1 MLSMFR
7 ATQRTGEGR
16 SLRVGTVQKFGSIG
30 WLFVLVPILMLGWS
44 TVAWADD
51 ETDVFNANAGNT
63 NPSPN
68 PGENFVVIQDVIVA
82 DPGPFG
88 DTTPDS
94 FPTAIETVTIR
105 KAGGTLPSHFVIA
118 LRLYLDDGDGLF
130 NPTSDRL
137 LGSVNAPKLADFLEG
152 TPQSCPPPPVGTSCG
167 VVFGEPGQLLVLVP
181 NGGSA
186 EFFVVADF
194 ANDAPDG
201 HTLRTSF
208 DLTVGDSLI
217 GGPVTSSRIDSV
229 TSLPILN
236 FDAGLPVP
244 VGFIRITA
252 ATADAETDVVDET
265 PARTANPGDSVVL
278 QEFLVSDPGVS
289 GDAVPD
295 DAGTLIRTV
304 TVKKVGG
311 TISSER
317 ILRLRL
323 FRASPRTP
331 PGWDEKDEL
340 LAVVNS
346 PDLERGVV
354 FGDGGRR
361 LVRVDDNAEERL
373 YVVADLSPVGLVDG
387 DTLRV
392 SVEIVARD
400 DKTDPGEI
408 SSAIET
414 PMPVVASNQLVVK
427 VPPPTLIIGSA
438 SIVGKARVPISIR
451 FVPGPGLGEL
461 QVGPDGALTFD
472 PTIVQVLNV
481 KGVGPYIVDS
491 VNIDSLEGRVQFT
504 LTLKPGR
511 TALNEGVIAEI
522 EVDKAP
528 DAPPG
533 ESVRIDI
540 EDIEGI
546 EIVDVFR
553 DAAGRDL
560 LPDITP
566 GFITIKL
573 LKGDVDGDG
582 VVTLSD
588 ARLTARFILGLE
600 TLAPE
605 QEEAADVA
613 PLIGVIDATDVRW
626 IAQAATGLRK
636 LQQTATQLTPMAQQA
651 AVGAHRVAA
660 KLRAGALEVRVA
672 GGGIAETIVHLF
684 SLSGVSLVTVQA
696 AGSVVRLSEGDLAG
710 LPNGV
715 YLYTVTVIGL
725 DGVWRSEVRKFLLI
739 R

>member
-1 MLSMFR
+1 MSMMR
-7 ATQRTGEGR
+7 ALMQRTGEGR
-16 SLRVGTVQKFGSIG
+16 SSRVGMKKTR
-30 WLFVLVPILMLGWS
+30 WLFVLVPILVLGWA
-44 TVAWADD
+44 VGALADD
-51 ETDVFNANAGNT
+51 ETDVFNADAGNT
-63 NPSPN
+63 KPNPN
-68 PGENFVVIQDVIVA
+68 PGENFVVIQDVVVA
-82 DPGPFG
+82 DPGPEG
-88 DTTPDS
+88 DQIADS

-105 KAGGTLPSHFVIA
+105 KAGGTLEDHFVIA

-130 NPTSDRL
+130 DPTVDRL
-137 LGSVNAPKLADFLEG
+137 LGAVNAPRLSA
-152 TPQSCPPPPVGTSCG
+152 G
-167 VVFGEPGQLLVLVP
+167 VVFGTRGQLLVLVP
-181 NGGSA
+181 NEGSV

-201 HTLRTSF
+201 ATLRTSF

-217 GGPVTSSRIDSV
+217 GGPTTTSRIDSA

-236 FDAGLPVP
+236 FDKGLPIP
-244 VGFIRITA
+244 TGFIRITA
-252 ATADAETDVVDET
+252 ATGDAETDVIDET

-295 DAGTLIRTV
+295 GAGTLIRTV
-304 TVKKVGG
+304 TVRKVGG
-311 TISSER
+311 TISSDK

-331 PGWDEKDEL
+331 PGWDENDEL
-340 LAVVNS
+340 IAVVNS

-361 LVRVDDNAEERL
+361 LVRVNDNAEERF
-373 YVVADLSPVGLVDG
+373 YVVADLAPVGFVDG
-387 DTLRV
+387 DTLRT

-438 SIVGKARVPISIR
+438 SIVGKAKIPISIR
-451 FVPGPGLGEL
+451 FVPAPGLGEL
-461 QVGPDGALTFD
+461 QIGPDGALTFD

-491 VNIDSLEGRVQFT
+491 VNIDSIEGRVQFS

-528 DAPPG
+528 NAPVG

-546 EIVDVFR
+546 EVVDVFR
-553 DAAGRDL
+553 DAAGHDL
-560 LPDITP
+560 LPDIVP
-566 GFITIKL
+566 GVITIKL
-573 LKGDVDGDG
+573 IKGDVDGDG
-582 VVTLSD
+582 VVTISD

-600 TLAPE
+600 TLSPE

-613 PLIGVIDATDVRW
+613 PPLGVVDATDVRW
-626 IAQAATGLRK
+626 IAQAATGLRRLEQNAAALAPLARSAQPNSAK
-636 LQQTATQLTPMAQQA
+636 SVTARM
-651 AVGAHRVAA
+651 
-660 KLRAGALEVRVA
+660 RAGTLEVHV
-672 GGGIAETIVHLF
+672 GGQGIAQTTVRVFTLT
-684 SLSGVSLVTVQA
+684 GKAVATVQA
-696 AGSVVRLSEGDLAG
+696 SGPTARLSEGDLAE

-715 YLYTVTVIGL
+715 YLYTVTVLGP
-725 DGVWRSEVRKFLLI
+725 DGVWQSEVRKFILV

>member
-1 MLSMFR
+1 MSMMR
-7 ATQRTGEGR
+7 ALMQRTGEGR
-16 SLRVGTVQKFGSIG
+16 SSRVGMKKTR
-30 WLFVLVPILMLGWS
+30 WLFVLVPILVLGWA
-44 TVAWADD
+44 VGALADD

-63 NPSPN
+63 KPNPN
-68 PGENFVVIQDVIVA
+68 PGENFVVIQDVVVA
-82 DPGPFG
+82 DPGPEG
-88 DTTPDS
+88 DQIADS

-105 KAGGTLPSHFVIA
+105 KAGGTLEDHFVIA

-130 NPTSDRL
+130 DPTVDRL
-137 LGSVNAPKLADFLEG
+137 LGAVNAPRLSA
-152 TPQSCPPPPVGTSCG
+152 G
-167 VVFGEPGQLLVLVP
+167 VVFGTRGQLLVLVP
-181 NGGSA
+181 NNGSV

-201 HTLRTSF
+201 ATLRTSF

-217 GGPVTSSRIDSV
+217 GGPTTTSRIDSA

-252 ATADAETDVVDET
+252 ATGDAETDVIDET

-295 DAGTLIRTV
+295 GAGTLIRTV
-304 TVKKVGG
+304 TVRKVGG
-311 TISSER
+311 TISSDK

-331 PGWDEKDEL
+331 PGWDENDEL
-340 LAVVNS
+340 IAVVNS

-361 LVRVDDNAEERL
+361 LVRVNDNAEERF
-373 YVVADLSPVGLVDG
+373 YVVADLAPVGFVDG
-387 DTLRV
+387 DTLRT

-438 SIVGKARVPISIR
+438 SIVGKAKIPISIR
-451 FVPGPGLGEL
+451 FVPAPGLGEL
-461 QVGPDGALTFD
+461 QIGPDGALTFD

-491 VNIDSLEGRVQFT
+491 VNIDSIEGRVQFS

-528 DAPPG
+528 NAPVG

-546 EIVDVFR
+546 EVVDVFR
-553 DAAGRDL
+553 DAAGHDL
-560 LPDITP
+560 LPDIVP
-566 GFITIKL
+566 GVITIKL
-573 LKGDVDGDG
+573 IKGDVDGDG
-582 VVTLSD
+582 VVTISD

-600 TLAPE
+600 TLSPE

-613 PLIGVIDATDVRW
+613 PPLGVVDATDVRW
-626 IAQAATGLRK
+626 IAQAAAGLRK
-636 LQQTATQLTPMAQQA
+636 LEQNAAALAPLARSAQPNSAKSVTARM
-651 AVGAHRVAA
+651 
-660 KLRAGALEVRVA
+660 RAGTLEVRV
-672 GGGIAETIVHLF
+672 GGQGIAQTTVRVFTLT
-684 SLSGVSLVTVQA
+684 GKAVATVQA
-696 AGSVVRLSEGDLAG
+696 SGPTARLSEGDLAG

-715 YLYTVTVIGL
+715 YLYTVTVLGP
-725 DGVWRSEVRKFLLI
+725 DGVWQSEVRKFILV

>member
-1 MLSMFR
+1 
-7 ATQRTGEGR
+7 
-16 SLRVGTVQKFGSIG
+16 VGMDMKKTR
-30 WLFVLVPILMLGWS
+30 WLFVLVPILVLGWA
-44 TVAWADD
+44 VGALADD

-63 NPSPN
+63 NPNPN
-68 PGENFVVIQDVIVA
+68 PGENFVVIQDVIVS

-105 KAGGTLPSHFVIA
+105 KVGGTLEDHFVIA

-130 NPTSDRL
+130 DPTVDRL
-137 LGSVNAPKLADFLEG
+137 LGAVNAPRLSA
-152 TPQSCPPPPVGTSCG
+152 G
-167 VVFGEPGQLLVLVP
+167 VVFGTRGQLLVLVP
-181 NGGSA
+181 NNGSA

-201 HTLRTSF
+201 ATLRTSF

-217 GGPVTSSRIDSV
+217 GGPTTTSRIDSA

-236 FDAGLPVP
+236 FDAGLPIP
-244 VGFIRITA
+244 TGFIRITA
-252 ATADAETDVVDET
+252 ATGDAETDVVDET
-265 PARTANPGDSVVL
+265 PARTANPGDSIVL

-295 DAGTLIRTV
+295 GAGTLIRTV
-304 TVKKVGG
+304 TVRKVGG
-311 TISSER
+311 TVSSDK

-331 PGWDEKDEL
+331 PGWDEQDEL
-340 LAVVNS
+340 IAVVNS

-361 LVRVDDNAEERL
+361 LVRVNDNAEERF
-373 YVVADLSPVGLVDG
+373 YVVADLASVGFVDG
-387 DTLRV
+387 DTLRT

-438 SIVGKARVPISIR
+438 SIVGKAKIPISIR
-451 FVPGPGLGEL
+451 FVPAPGLGEL
-461 QVGPDGALTFD
+461 QIGPDGALTFD

-491 VNIDSLEGRVQFT
+491 VNIDSIEGRVQFS

-528 DAPPG
+528 DAPVG

-540 EDIEGI
+540 EDMEGI

-553 DAAGRDL
+553 DAAGHDL
-560 LPDITP
+560 LPDVTP
-566 GFITIKL
+566 GVITIKL
-573 LKGDVDGDG
+573 IKGDVDGDG
-582 VVTLSD
+582 VVTVSD

-600 TLAPE
+600 TLSPE

-613 PLIGVIDATDVRW
+613 PPLGVIDATDVRW

-636 LQQTATQLTPMAQQA
+636 LEQNASALAPLARSAQPNSAKSVTARM
-651 AVGAHRVAA
+651 
-660 KLRAGALEVRVA
+660 RAGTLEVRV
-672 GGGIAETIVHLF
+672 GGQ
-684 SLSGVSLVTVQA
+684 GVAQTTVRVFTLTGKAVATVQA
-696 AGSVVRLSEGDLAG
+696 SGPTARLSEGDLAG

-715 YLYTVTVIGL
+715 YLYTVTVLGP
-725 DGVWRSEVRKFLLI
+725 DGVWQSEVRKFLLI

>member
-1 MLSMFR
+1 
-7 ATQRTGEGR
+7 
-16 SLRVGTVQKFGSIG
+16 VGMRKTR
-30 WLFVLVPILMLGWS
+30 WLFVLVPILVLGWA
-44 TVAWADD
+44 VGALADD

-63 NPSPN
+63 KPNPN
-68 PGENFVVIQDVIVA
+68 PGENFVVIQDVIVS

-105 KAGGTLPSHFVIA
+105 KAGGTLEDHFVIA

-130 NPTSDRL
+130 DPTVDRL
-137 LGSVNAPKLADFLEG
+137 LGAVNAPRLSA
-152 TPQSCPPPPVGTSCG
+152 G
-167 VVFGEPGQLLVLVP
+167 VVFGTRGQLLVLVP
-181 NGGSA
+181 NNGSV

-201 HTLRTSF
+201 ATLRTSF

-217 GGPVTSSRIDSV
+217 GGPTTTSRIDSA

-252 ATADAETDVVDET
+252 ATGDAETDVVDET

-295 DAGTLIRTV
+295 GAGTLIRTV
-304 TVKKVGG
+304 TVRKVGG
-311 TISSER
+311 TISSDK

-331 PGWDEKDEL
+331 PGWDENDEL
-340 LAVVNS
+340 IAVVNS

-361 LVRVDDNAEERL
+361 LVRVNDNAEERF
-373 YVVADLSPVGLVDG
+373 YVVADLAPVGFVDG
-387 DTLRV
+387 DTLRT

-438 SIVGKARVPISIR
+438 SIVGKAKIPISIR
-451 FVPGPGLGEL
+451 FVPAPGLGEL
-461 QVGPDGALTFD
+461 QIGPDGALTFD
-472 PTIVQVLNV
+472 PTIIQVLNV

-491 VNIDSLEGRVQFT
+491 VNIDSIEGRVQFS

-528 DAPPG
+528 NAPVG

-540 EDIEGI
+540 EDIAGI
-546 EIVDVFR
+546 EVVDVFR

-560 LPDITP
+560 LPDIVP
-566 GFITIKL
+566 GVITIKL
-573 LKGDVDGDG
+573 IKGDVDGDG
-582 VVTLSD
+582 VVTISD

-600 TLAPE
+600 TLSPE

-613 PLIGVIDATDVRW
+613 PPLGVVDATDVRW
-626 IAQAATGLRK
+626 IAQAATGLRRLEQNAAALAPLARSAQPNSAK
-636 LQQTATQLTPMAQQA
+636 SVTARM
-651 AVGAHRVAA
+651 
-660 KLRAGALEVRVA
+660 RAGTLEVRV
-672 GGGIAETIVHLF
+672 GGQGIAQTTVRVFTLT
-684 SLSGVSLVTVQA
+684 GKAVATVQA
-696 AGSVVRLSEGDLAG
+696 SGPTARLSEGDLAG

-715 YLYTVTVIGL
+715 YLYTVTVLGP
-725 DGVWRSEVRKFLLI
+725 DGVWQSEVRKFILV

>member
-1 MLSMFR
+1 
-7 ATQRTGEGR
+7 
-16 SLRVGTVQKFGSIG
+16 VGMKKTR
-30 WLFVLVPILMLGWS
+30 WLFVLVPILVLGWA
-44 TVAWADD
+44 VGALADD

-63 NPSPN
+63 KPNPN
-68 PGENFVVIQDVIVA
+68 PGENFVVIQDVVVA
-82 DPGPFG
+82 DPGPEG
-88 DTTPDS
+88 DQIADS

-105 KAGGTLPSHFVIA
+105 KAGGTLEDHFVIA

-130 NPTSDRL
+130 DPTVDRL
-137 LGSVNAPKLADFLEG
+137 LGAVNAPRLSA
-152 TPQSCPPPPVGTSCG
+152 G
-167 VVFGEPGQLLVLVP
+167 VVFGTRGQLLVLVP
-181 NGGSA
+181 NNGSV

-201 HTLRTSF
+201 ATLRTSF

-217 GGPVTSSRIDSV
+217 GGPTTTSRIDSA

-252 ATADAETDVVDET
+252 ATGDAETDVIDET

-295 DAGTLIRTV
+295 GAGTLIRNV
-304 TVKKVGG
+304 TVRKVGG
-311 TISSER
+311 TISSDK

-331 PGWDEKDEL
+331 PGWDENDEL
-340 LAVVNS
+340 IAVVNS

-361 LVRVDDNAEERL
+361 LVRVNDNAEERF
-373 YVVADLSPVGLVDG
+373 YVVADLAPVGFVNG
-387 DTLRV
+387 DTLRT

-438 SIVGKARVPISIR
+438 SIVGKAKIPISIR
-451 FVPGPGLGEL
+451 FVPAPGLGEL
-461 QVGPDGALTFD
+461 QIGPDGALTFD

-491 VNIDSLEGRVQFT
+491 VNIDSIEGRVQFS

-528 DAPPG
+528 NAPVG

-546 EIVDVFR
+546 EVVDVFR
-553 DAAGRDL
+553 DAAGHDL
-560 LPDITP
+560 LPDIVP
-566 GFITIKL
+566 GVITIKL
-573 LKGDVDGDG
+573 IKGDVDGDG
-582 VVTLSD
+582 VVTISD

-600 TLAPE
+600 TLSPE

-613 PLIGVIDATDVRW
+613 PPLGVVDATDVRW
-626 IAQAATGLRK
+626 IAQAAAGLRRLEQNAAALAPLARSAQPNSAK
-636 LQQTATQLTPMAQQA
+636 SVTARM
-651 AVGAHRVAA
+651 
-660 KLRAGALEVRVA
+660 RAGALEVHV
-672 GGGIAETIVHLF
+672 GGQGIAQTTVRVFTLT
-684 SLSGVSLVTVQA
+684 GKAVATVQA
-696 AGSVVRLSEGDLAG
+696 SGPTARLSEGDLAG

-715 YLYTVTVIGL
+715 YLYTVTVLGP
-725 DGVWRSEVRKFLLI
+725 DGVWQSEVRKFLLI

>member
-1 MLSMFR
+1 
-7 ATQRTGEGR
+7 
-16 SLRVGTVQKFGSIG
+16 VGMRKTR
-30 WLFVLVPILMLGWS
+30 WLFVLVPILVLGWA
-44 TVAWADD
+44 VGALADD

-63 NPSPN
+63 KPNPN
-68 PGENFVVIQDVIVA
+68 PGENFVVIQDVIVS

-105 KAGGTLPSHFVIA
+105 KAGGTLEDHFVIA

-130 NPTSDRL
+130 DPTVDRL
-137 LGSVNAPKLADFLEG
+137 LGAVNAPRLSA
-152 TPQSCPPPPVGTSCG
+152 G
-167 VVFGEPGQLLVLVP
+167 VVFGTRGQLLVLVP
-181 NGGSA
+181 NNGSV

-201 HTLRTSF
+201 ATLRTSF

-217 GGPVTSSRIDSV
+217 GGPTTTSRIDSA

-252 ATADAETDVVDET
+252 ATGDAETDVVDET

-295 DAGTLIRTV
+295 GAGTLIRTV
-304 TVKKVGG
+304 TVRKVGG
-311 TISSER
+311 TISSDK

-331 PGWDEKDEL
+331 PGWDENDEL
-340 LAVVNS
+340 IAVVNS

-361 LVRVDDNAEERL
+361 LVRVNDNAEERF
-373 YVVADLSPVGLVDG
+373 YIVADLAPVGFVDG
-387 DTLRV
+387 DTLRT

-438 SIVGKARVPISIR
+438 SIVGKAKIPISIR
-451 FVPGPGLGEL
+451 FVPAPGLGEL
-461 QVGPDGALTFD
+461 QIGPDGALTFD
-472 PTIVQVLNV
+472 PTIIQVLNV

-491 VNIDSLEGRVQFT
+491 VNIDSIEGRVQFS

-528 DAPPG
+528 NAPVG

-540 EDIEGI
+540 EDIAGI
-546 EIVDVFR
+546 EVVDVFR
-553 DAAGRDL
+553 DAAGHDL
-560 LPDITP
+560 LPDIVP
-566 GFITIKL
+566 GVITIKL
-573 LKGDVDGDG
+573 IKGDVDGDG
-582 VVTLSD
+582 VVTISD

-600 TLAPE
+600 TLSPE

-613 PLIGVIDATDVRW
+613 PPLGVVDATDVRW

-636 LQQTATQLTPMAQQA
+636 LEQNAAALAPLARSAQPNSAKSVTARM
-651 AVGAHRVAA
+651 
-660 KLRAGALEVRVA
+660 RAGTLEVRV
-672 GGGIAETIVHLF
+672 GGQGIAQTTVRVFTLT
-684 SLSGVSLVTVQA
+684 GKAVATVQA
-696 AGSVVRLSEGDLAG
+696 SGPTARLSEGDLAG

-715 YLYTVTVIGL
+715 YLYTVTVLGP
-725 DGVWRSEVRKFLLI
+725 DGVWQSEVRKFILV

>member
-1 MLSMFR
+1 MSMMR
-7 ATQRTGEGR
+7 ALMQRTGEGR
-16 SLRVGTVQKFGSIG
+16 SSRVGMRKTR
-30 WLFVLVPILMLGWS
+30 WLFVLVPILVLGWA
-44 TVAWADD
+44 VGALADD
-51 ETDVFNANAGNT
+51 ETDVFNADAGNT
-63 NPSPN
+63 KPNPN
-68 PGENFVVIQDVIVA
+68 PGENFVVIQDVVVA
-82 DPGPFG
+82 DPGPEG

-105 KAGGTLPSHFVIA
+105 KAGGTLEDHFVIA

-130 NPTSDRL
+130 DPTVDRL
-137 LGSVNAPKLADFLEG
+137 LGAVNAPRLSA
-152 TPQSCPPPPVGTSCG
+152 G
-167 VVFGEPGQLLVLVP
+167 VVFGTRGQLLVLVP
-181 NGGSA
+181 NGGSV

-201 HTLRTSF
+201 ATLRTSF

-217 GGPVTSSRIDSV
+217 GGPTTTSRIDSA

-236 FDAGLPVP
+236 FDKGLPIP
-244 VGFIRITA
+244 TGFIRITA
-252 ATADAETDVVDET
+252 ATGDAETDVVDET

-295 DAGTLIRTV
+295 GAGTLIRTV
-304 TVKKVGG
+304 TVRKVGG
-311 TISSER
+311 TISSDK

-331 PGWDEKDEL
+331 PGWDENDEL
-340 LAVVNS
+340 IAVVNS

-361 LVRVDDNAEERL
+361 LVRVNDNAEERF
-373 YVVADLSPVGLVDG
+373 YVVADLAPVGFVDG
-387 DTLRV
+387 DTLRT

-438 SIVGKARVPISIR
+438 SIVGKAKIPISIR
-451 FVPGPGLGEL
+451 FVPAPGLGEL
-461 QVGPDGALTFD
+461 QIGPDGALTFD
-472 PTIVQVLNV
+472 PTIIQVLNV

-491 VNIDSLEGRVQFT
+491 VNIDSLEGRVQFS

-528 DAPPG
+528 NAPVG

-540 EDIEGI
+540 EDIAGI
-546 EIVDVFR
+546 EVVDVFR

-560 LPDITP
+560 LPDIVP
-566 GFITIKL
+566 GVITIKL
-573 LKGDVDGDG
+573 IKGDVDGDG
-582 VVTLSD
+582 VVTISD

-600 TLAPE
+600 TLSPE

-613 PLIGVIDATDVRW
+613 PPLGVVDATDVRW

-636 LQQTATQLTPMAQQA
+636 LEQNAAALAPLARSAQPNSAKSVTARM
-651 AVGAHRVAA
+651 
-660 KLRAGALEVRVA
+660 RAGTLEVRV
-672 GGGIAETIVHLF
+672 GGQGIAQTTVRVFTLT
-684 SLSGVSLVTVQA
+684 GKAVATVQA
-696 AGSVVRLSEGDLAG
+696 SGPTARLSEGDLAG

-715 YLYTVTVIGL
+715 YLYTVTVLGP
-725 DGVWRSEVRKFLLI
+725 DGVWQSEVRKFILV

>member
-1 MLSMFR
+1 
-7 ATQRTGEGR
+7 
-16 SLRVGTVQKFGSIG
+16 VGMRKTR
-30 WLFVLVPILMLGWS
+30 WLFVLVPILVLGWA
-44 TVAWADD
+44 VGALADD

-63 NPSPN
+63 KPNPN
-68 PGENFVVIQDVIVA
+68 PGENFVVIQDVIVS

-105 KAGGTLPSHFVIA
+105 KAGGTLEDHFVIA

-130 NPTSDRL
+130 DPTVDRL
-137 LGSVNAPKLADFLEG
+137 LGAVNAPRLSA
-152 TPQSCPPPPVGTSCG
+152 G
-167 VVFGEPGQLLVLVP
+167 VVFGTRGQLLVLVP
-181 NGGSA
+181 NNGSV

-201 HTLRTSF
+201 ATLRTSF

-217 GGPVTSSRIDSV
+217 GGPTTTSRIDSA

-236 FDAGLPVP
+236 FDAGLPIP
-244 VGFIRITA
+244 TGFIRITA
-252 ATADAETDVVDET
+252 ATGDAETDVVDET

-295 DAGTLIRTV
+295 GAGTLIRTV
-304 TVKKVGG
+304 TVRKVGG
-311 TISSER
+311 TISSDK

-331 PGWDEKDEL
+331 PGWDENDEL
-340 LAVVNS
+340 IAVVNS

-361 LVRVDDNAEERL
+361 LVRVNDNSEERF
-373 YVVADLSPVGLVDG
+373 YVVADLAPVGFVDG
-387 DTLRV
+387 DTLRT

-438 SIVGKARVPISIR
+438 SIVGKARIPISIR
-451 FVPGPGLGEL
+451 FVPAPGLGEL
-461 QVGPDGALTFD
+461 QIGPDGALTFD
-472 PTIVQVLNV
+472 PTIIQVLNV

-491 VNIDSLEGRVQFT
+491 VNIDSIEGRVQFS

-528 DAPPG
+528 NAPVG

-540 EDIEGI
+540 EDIAGI
-546 EIVDVFR
+546 EVVDVFR

-560 LPDITP
+560 LPDIVP
-566 GFITIKL
+566 GVITIKL
-573 LKGDVDGDG
+573 IKGDVDGDG
-582 VVTLSD
+582 VVTISD

-600 TLAPE
+600 TLSPE

-613 PLIGVIDATDVRW
+613 PPLGVVDATDVRW
-626 IAQAATGLRK
+626 IAQAATGLRRLEQNAAALAPLARSAQPNSAK
-636 LQQTATQLTPMAQQA
+636 SVTA
-651 AVGAHRVAA
+651 RI
-660 KLRAGALEVRVA
+660 RAGALEVRV
-672 GGGIAETIVHLF
+672 GGQGIAQTTVRVFTLT
-684 SLSGVSLVTVQA
+684 GKAVATVQA
-696 AGSVVRLSEGDLAG
+696 SGPTARLSEGDLAG

-715 YLYTVTVIGL
+715 YLYTVTVLGP
-725 DGVWRSEVRKFLLI
+725 DGVWQSEVRKFILV

>member
-1 MLSMFR
+1 MSMMR
-7 ATQRTGEGR
+7 ALMQRTGEGR
-16 SLRVGTVQKFGSIG
+16 SSRVGMRKTR
-30 WLFVLVPILMLGWS
+30 WLFVLVPILVLGWA
-44 TVAWADD
+44 VGALADD
-51 ETDVFNANAGNT
+51 ETDVFNADAGNT
-63 NPSPN
+63 KPNPN
-68 PGENFVVIQDVIVA
+68 PGENFVVIQDVVVA
-82 DPGPFG
+82 DPGREG

-105 KAGGTLPSHFVIA
+105 KAGGTLEDHFVIA

-130 NPTSDRL
+130 DPTVDRL
-137 LGSVNAPKLADFLEG
+137 LGAVNAPRLSA
-152 TPQSCPPPPVGTSCG
+152 G
-167 VVFGEPGQLLVLVP
+167 VVFGTRGQLLVLVP
-181 NGGSA
+181 NGGSV

-201 HTLRTSF
+201 ATLRTSF

-217 GGPVTSSRIDSV
+217 GGPTTTSRIDSA

-236 FDAGLPVP
+236 FDKGLPIP
-244 VGFIRITA
+244 TGFIRITA
-252 ATADAETDVVDET
+252 ATGDAETDVVDET

-295 DAGTLIRTV
+295 GAGTLIRTV
-304 TVKKVGG
+304 TVRKVGG
-311 TISSER
+311 TISSDK

-331 PGWDEKDEL
+331 PGWDENDEL
-340 LAVVNS
+340 IAVVNS

-361 LVRVDDNAEERL
+361 LVRVNDNAEERF
-373 YVVADLSPVGLVDG
+373 YVVADLAPVGFVDG
-387 DTLRV
+387 DTLRT

-414 PMPVVASNQLVVK
+414 PMPVVASNQLIVK

-438 SIVGKARVPISIR
+438 SIVGKAKIPISIR
-451 FVPGPGLGEL
+451 FVPAPGLGEL
-461 QVGPDGALTFD
+461 QIGPDGALTFD
-472 PTIVQVLNV
+472 PTIIQVLNV

-491 VNIDSLEGRVQFT
+491 VNIDSLEGRVQFS

-528 DAPPG
+528 NAPVG

-540 EDIEGI
+540 EDIAGI
-546 EIVDVFR
+546 EVVDVFR

-560 LPDITP
+560 LPDIVP
-566 GFITIKL
+566 GVITIKL
-573 LKGDVDGDG
+573 IKGDVDGDG
-582 VVTLSD
+582 VVTISD

-600 TLAPE
+600 TLSPE

-613 PLIGVIDATDVRW
+613 PPLGVVDATDVRW

-636 LQQTATQLTPMAQQA
+636 LEQNAAALAPLARSAQPNSAKSVTARM
-651 AVGAHRVAA
+651 
-660 KLRAGALEVRVA
+660 RAGTLEVRV
-672 GGGIAETIVHLF
+672 GGQGIAQTTVRVFTLT
-684 SLSGVSLVTVQA
+684 GKAVATVQA
-696 AGSVVRLSEGDLAG
+696 SGPTARLSEGDLAG

-715 YLYTVTVIGL
+715 YLYTVTVLGP
-725 DGVWRSEVRKFLLI
+725 DGVWQSEVRKFILV

>member
-1 MLSMFR
+1 MSMMR
-7 ATQRTGEGR
+7 ALMQRTGEGR
-16 SLRVGTVQKFGSIG
+16 SSRVGMRKTR
-30 WLFVLVPILMLGWS
+30 WLFVLVPILVLGWA
-44 TVAWADD
+44 VGALADD

-63 NPSPN
+63 KPNPN
-68 PGENFVVIQDVIVA
+68 PGENFVVIQDVIVS

-105 KAGGTLPSHFVIA
+105 KAGGTLEDHFVIA

-130 NPTSDRL
+130 DPTVDRL
-137 LGSVNAPKLADFLEG
+137 LGAVNAPRLSA
-152 TPQSCPPPPVGTSCG
+152 G
-167 VVFGEPGQLLVLVP
+167 VVFGTRGQLLVLVP
-181 NGGSA
+181 NNGSV

-201 HTLRTSF
+201 ATLRTSF

-217 GGPVTSSRIDSV
+217 GGPTTTSRIDSA

-252 ATADAETDVVDET
+252 ATGDAETDVVDET

-295 DAGTLIRTV
+295 GAGTLIRTV
-304 TVKKVGG
+304 TVRKVGG
-311 TISSER
+311 TISSDK

-331 PGWDEKDEL
+331 PGWDENDEL
-340 LAVVNS
+340 IAVVNS

-361 LVRVDDNAEERL
+361 LVRVNDNAEERF
-373 YVVADLSPVGLVDG
+373 YVVADLAPVGFVDG
-387 DTLRV
+387 DTLRT

-438 SIVGKARVPISIR
+438 SIVGKAKIPISIR
-451 FVPGPGLGEL
+451 FVPAPGLGEL
-461 QVGPDGALTFD
+461 QIGPDGALTFD

-491 VNIDSLEGRVQFT
+491 VNIDSIEGRVQFS

-528 DAPPG
+528 NAPVG

-540 EDIEGI
+540 EDMEGI
-546 EIVDVFR
+546 EVVDVFR
-553 DAAGRDL
+553 DAAGHDL
-560 LPDITP
+560 LPDIVP
-566 GFITIKL
+566 GVITIKL
-573 LKGDVDGDG
+573 IKGDVDGDG
-582 VVTLSD
+582 VVTISD

-600 TLAPE
+600 TLSPE

-613 PLIGVIDATDVRW
+613 PPLGVVDATDVRW
-626 IAQAATGLRK
+626 IAQAAAGLRK
-636 LQQTATQLTPMAQQA
+636 LEQNAAALAPLARSAQPNSAKSVTARM
-651 AVGAHRVAA
+651 
-660 KLRAGALEVRVA
+660 RAGALEVHV
-672 GGGIAETIVHLF
+672 GGQGIAQTTVRVFTLT
-684 SLSGVSLVTVQA
+684 GKAVATVQA
-696 AGSVVRLSEGDLAG
+696 SGPTARLSEGDLAG

-715 YLYTVTVIGL
+715 YLYTVTVLGP
-725 DGVWRSEVRKFLLI
+725 DGVWQSEVRKFILV

>member
-1 MLSMFR
+1 MSMMR
-7 ATQRTGEGR
+7 ALMQRTGEGR
-16 SLRVGTVQKFGSIG
+16 SSRVGMKKTR
-30 WLFVLVPILMLGWS
+30 WLFVLVPILVLGWA
-44 TVAWADD
+44 VGALADD

-63 NPSPN
+63 KPNPN
-68 PGENFVVIQDVIVA
+68 PGENFVVIQDVVVA
-82 DPGPFG
+82 DPGPEG
-88 DTTPDS
+88 DQIADS

-105 KAGGTLPSHFVIA
+105 KAGGTLEDHFVIA

-130 NPTSDRL
+130 DPTVDRL
-137 LGSVNAPKLADFLEG
+137 LGAVNAPRLSA
-152 TPQSCPPPPVGTSCG
+152 G
-167 VVFGEPGQLLVLVP
+167 VVFGTRGQLLVLVP
-181 NGGSA
+181 NNGSV

-201 HTLRTSF
+201 ATLRTSF

-217 GGPVTSSRIDSV
+217 GGPTTTSRIDSA

-252 ATADAETDVVDET
+252 ATGDAETDVIDET

-295 DAGTLIRTV
+295 GAGTLIRTV
-304 TVKKVGG
+304 TVRKVGG
-311 TISSER
+311 TISSDK

-331 PGWDEKDEL
+331 PGWDENDEL
-340 LAVVNS
+340 IAVVNS

-361 LVRVDDNAEERL
+361 LVRVNDNAEERF
-373 YVVADLSPVGLVDG
+373 YVVADLAPVGFVDG
-387 DTLRV
+387 DTLRT

-438 SIVGKARVPISIR
+438 SIVGKAKIPISIR
-451 FVPGPGLGEL
+451 FVPAPGLGEL
-461 QVGPDGALTFD
+461 QIGPDGALTFD

-491 VNIDSLEGRVQFT
+491 VNIDSIEGRVQFS

-528 DAPPG
+528 NAPVG

-546 EIVDVFR
+546 EVVDVFR
-553 DAAGRDL
+553 DAAGHDL
-560 LPDITP
+560 LPDIVP
-566 GFITIKL
+566 GVITIKL
-573 LKGDVDGDG
+573 IKGDVDGDG
-582 VVTLSD
+582 VVTISD

-600 TLAPE
+600 TLSPE

-613 PLIGVIDATDVRW
+613 PPLGVVDATDVRW
-626 IAQAATGLRK
+626 IAQAAAGLRK
-636 LQQTATQLTPMAQQA
+636 LEQNAAALAPLARSAQPNSAKSVTARM
-651 AVGAHRVAA
+651 
-660 KLRAGALEVRVA
+660 RAGTLEVRV
-672 GGGIAETIVHLF
+672 GGQGIAQTIVRVFTLT
-684 SLSGVSLVTVQA
+684 GKAVATVQA
-696 AGSVVRLSEGDLAG
+696 SGPTARLSEGDLAG

-715 YLYTVTVIGL
+715 YLYTVTVLGP
-725 DGVWRSEVRKFLLI
+725 DGVWQSEVRKFILV

>member
-1 MLSMFR
+1 MGMK
-7 ATQRTGEGR
+7 
-16 SLRVGTVQKFGSIG
+16 QKL
-30 WLFVLVPILMLGWS
+30 WLFVLVPILVVGWS
-44 TVAWADD
+44 VGAWADD

-63 NPSPN
+63 EPNPN
-68 PGENFVVIQDVIVA
+68 PGENFVVIQDVIVS

-105 KAGGTLPSHFVIA
+105 KIGGTLEDHFVIA

-130 NPTSDRL
+130 DPTVDRL
-137 LGSVNAPKLADFLEG
+137 LGAVNAPRLSD
-152 TPQSCPPPPVGTSCG
+152 G
-167 VVFGEPGQLLVLVP
+167 VVFGRQGELLVLVP
-181 NGGSA
+181 NNGSA

-201 HTLRTSF
+201 ATLRTSF

-217 GGPVTSSRIDSV
+217 GGPTTTSRIDSA

-244 VGFIRITA
+244 TGFIRITA
-252 ATADAETDVVDET
+252 ATGDAETDVIDET
-265 PARTANPGDSVVL
+265 PARTARPGDSVVL

-295 DAGTLIRTV
+295 GYGTLIRSV
-304 TVKKVGG
+304 TVRKVGG
-311 TISSER
+311 TISSDK

-361 LVRVDDNAEERL
+361 LVRVNDNAEERF
-373 YVVADLSPVGLVDG
+373 YVVADLAPVGFVNG
-387 DTLRV
+387 DTLRT

-400 DKTDPGEI
+400 DKTDPGEL

-414 PMPVVASNQLVVK
+414 PMPVVASNQLIVE

-438 SIVGKARVPISIR
+438 SITGKTRIPIMIR
-451 FVPGPGLGEL
+451 FVPAPGLGEL
-461 QVGPDGALTFD
+461 QIGPDGALTFD
-472 PTIVQVLNV
+472 PNVVQVLTI

-491 VNIDSLEGRVQFT
+491 VNIDSTEGRAQFT

-511 TALNEGVIAEI
+511 TPLNEGVIAEI
-522 EVDKAP
+522 EIDKAP
-528 DAPPG
+528 DAPVG

-546 EIVDVFR
+546 EVVDVFR

-560 LPDITP
+560 LPDIVP
-566 GFITIKL
+566 GTITIKL
-573 LKGDVDGDG
+573 IKGDVDGDG
-582 VVTLSD
+582 VVTISD
-588 ARLTARFILGLE
+588 ARLAARFILGLE
-600 TLAPE
+600 TLTPE

-613 PLIGVIDATDVRW
+613 PPMGVIDATDVRW
-626 IAQAATGLRK
+626 IAQAASGLRK
-636 LQQTATQLTPMAQQA
+636 LEQSNAALAPLATNKSARTLTA
-651 AVGAHRVAA
+651 R
-660 KLRAGALEVRVA
+660 LRAGTLEVRVS
-672 GGGIAETIVHLF
+672 GQGIAQTTVRVFTLTGK
-684 SLSGVSLVTVQA
+684 SVTTVQA
-696 AGSVVRLSEGDLAG
+696 SGPTVRLSEGDLAG

-715 YLYTVTVIGL
+715 YIYTVTVLGP
-725 DGVWRSEVRKFLLI
+725 DGVWQSDVRKFVLV

>member
-1 MLSMFR
+1 MSMMR
-7 ATQRTGEGR
+7 ALMQRTGEGR
-16 SLRVGTVQKFGSIG
+16 SSRVGMRKTR
-30 WLFVLVPILMLGWS
+30 WLFVLVPILVLGWA
-44 TVAWADD
+44 VGALADD

-63 NPSPN
+63 KPNPN
-68 PGENFVVIQDVIVA
+68 PGENFVVIQDVIVS

-105 KAGGTLPSHFVIA
+105 KAGGTLEDHFVIA

-130 NPTSDRL
+130 DPTVDRL
-137 LGSVNAPKLADFLEG
+137 LGAVNAPRLSA
-152 TPQSCPPPPVGTSCG
+152 G
-167 VVFGEPGQLLVLVP
+167 VVFGTRGQLLVLVP
-181 NGGSA
+181 NNGSV

-201 HTLRTSF
+201 ATLRTSF

-217 GGPVTSSRIDSV
+217 GGPTTTSRIDSA

-252 ATADAETDVVDET
+252 ATGDAETDVVDET

-295 DAGTLIRTV
+295 GAGTLIRTV
-304 TVKKVGG
+304 TVRKVGG
-311 TISSER
+311 TISSDK

-331 PGWDEKDEL
+331 PGWDENDEL
-340 LAVVNS
+340 IAVVNS

-361 LVRVDDNAEERL
+361 LVRVNDNAEERF
-373 YVVADLSPVGLVDG
+373 YIVADLAPVGFVDG
-387 DTLRV
+387 DTLRT

-438 SIVGKARVPISIR
+438 SIVGKARIPISIR
-451 FVPGPGLGEL
+451 FVPAPGLGEL
-461 QVGPDGALTFD
+461 QIGPDGALTFD

-491 VNIDSLEGRVQFT
+491 VNIDSIEGRVQFS

-528 DAPPG
+528 NAPVG

-540 EDIEGI
+540 EDIAGI
-546 EIVDVFR
+546 EVVDVFR

-560 LPDITP
+560 LPDIVP
-566 GFITIKL
+566 GVITIKL
-573 LKGDVDGDG
+573 IKGDVDGDG
-582 VVTLSD
+582 VVTISD

-600 TLAPE
+600 TLSPE

-613 PLIGVIDATDVRW
+613 PPLGVVDATDVRW
-626 IAQAATGLRK
+626 IAQAAAGLRK
-636 LQQTATQLTPMAQQA
+636 LEQNAAALAPLARSAQPNSAKSVTARM
-651 AVGAHRVAA
+651 
-660 KLRAGALEVRVA
+660 RAGALEVRV
-672 GGGIAETIVHLF
+672 GGQGIAQTTVRVFTLT
-684 SLSGVSLVTVQA
+684 GKAVATVQA
-696 AGSVVRLSEGDLAG
+696 SGPTARLSEGDLAG

-715 YLYTVTVIGL
+715 YLYTVTVLGP
-725 DGVWRSEVRKFLLI
+725 DGVWQSEVRKFILV

>member
-1 MLSMFR
+1 
-7 ATQRTGEGR
+7 
-16 SLRVGTVQKFGSIG
+16 VGMRKTR
-30 WLFVLVPILMLGWS
+30 WLFVLVPILVLGW
-44 TVAWADD
+44 TVGALADD

-63 NPSPN
+63 KPNPN
-68 PGENFVVIQDVIVA
+68 PGENFVVIQDVIVS

-105 KAGGTLPSHFVIA
+105 KAGGTLEDHFVIA

-130 NPTSDRL
+130 DPTVDRL
-137 LGSVNAPKLADFLEG
+137 LGAVNAPRLSA
-152 TPQSCPPPPVGTSCG
+152 G
-167 VVFGEPGQLLVLVP
+167 VVFGTRGQLLVLVP
-181 NGGSA
+181 NNGSV

-201 HTLRTSF
+201 ATLRTSF

-217 GGPVTSSRIDSV
+217 GGPTTTSRIDSA

-252 ATADAETDVVDET
+252 ATGDAETDVVDET

-295 DAGTLIRTV
+295 GAGTLIRNV
-304 TVKKVGG
+304 TVRKVGG
-311 TISSER
+311 TISSDK

-331 PGWDEKDEL
+331 PGWDENDEL
-340 LAVVNS
+340 IAVVNS

-361 LVRVDDNAEERL
+361 LVRVNDNAEERF
-373 YVVADLSPVGLVDG
+373 YVVADLAPVGFVDG
-387 DTLRV
+387 DTLRT

-438 SIVGKARVPISIR
+438 SIVGKAKIPISIR
-451 FVPGPGLGEL
+451 FVPAPGLGEL
-461 QVGPDGALTFD
+461 QIGPDGALTFD

-491 VNIDSLEGRVQFT
+491 VNIDSIEGRVQFS

-528 DAPPG
+528 NAPVG

-546 EIVDVFR
+546 EVVDVFR
-553 DAAGRDL
+553 DAAGHDL
-560 LPDITP
+560 LPDIVP
-566 GFITIKL
+566 GVITIKL
-573 LKGDVDGDG
+573 IKGDVDGDG
-582 VVTLSD
+582 VVTISD

-600 TLAPE
+600 TLSPE

-613 PLIGVIDATDVRW
+613 PPLGVVDATDVRW
-626 IAQAATGLRK
+626 IAQAAAGLRK
-636 LQQTATQLTPMAQQA
+636 LEQSAAALAPLARSAQPNSAKSVTARM
-651 AVGAHRVAA
+651 
-660 KLRAGALEVRVA
+660 RAGGTLEVRV
-672 GGGIAETIVHLF
+672 GGQ
-684 SLSGVSLVTVQA
+684 GVAQTTVRVFTLTGKAVATVQA
-696 AGSVVRLSEGDLAG
+696 SGPTARLSEGDLAG

-715 YLYTVTVIGL
+715 YLYTVTVLGP
-725 DGVWRSEVRKFLLI
+725 DGVWQSEVRKFILV

>member
-1 MLSMFR
+1 MSMMR
-7 ATQRTGEGR
+7 ALMQRTGEGR
-16 SLRVGTVQKFGSIG
+16 SSRVGMRKTR
-30 WLFVLVPILMLGWS
+30 WLFVLVPILVLGWA
-44 TVAWADD
+44 VGALADD

-63 NPSPN
+63 KPNPN
-68 PGENFVVIQDVIVA
+68 PGENFVVIQDVIVS

-105 KAGGTLPSHFVIA
+105 KAGGTLEDHFVIA

-130 NPTSDRL
+130 DPTVDRL
-137 LGSVNAPKLADFLEG
+137 LGAVNAPRLSA
-152 TPQSCPPPPVGTSCG
+152 G
-167 VVFGEPGQLLVLVP
+167 VVFGTRGQLLVLVP
-181 NGGSA
+181 NNGSV

-201 HTLRTSF
+201 ATLRTSF

-217 GGPVTSSRIDSV
+217 GGPTTTSRIDSA

-236 FDAGLPVP
+236 FDAGLPIP
-244 VGFIRITA
+244 TGFIRITA
-252 ATADAETDVVDET
+252 ATGDAETDVVDET

-295 DAGTLIRTV
+295 GAGTLIRTV
-304 TVKKVGG
+304 TVRKVGG
-311 TISSER
+311 TISSDK

-331 PGWDEKDEL
+331 PGWDENDEL
-340 LAVVNS
+340 IAVVNS

-361 LVRVDDNAEERL
+361 LVRVNDNSEERF
-373 YVVADLSPVGLVDG
+373 YVVADLAPVGFVDG
-387 DTLRV
+387 DTLRT

-438 SIVGKARVPISIR
+438 SIVGKARIPISIR
-451 FVPGPGLGEL
+451 FVPAPGLGEL
-461 QVGPDGALTFD
+461 QIGPDGALTFD
-472 PTIVQVLNV
+472 PTIIQVLNV

-491 VNIDSLEGRVQFT
+491 VNIDSIEGRVQFS

-528 DAPPG
+528 NAPVG
-533 ESVRIDI
+533 ESVRLDI
-540 EDIEGI
+540 EDIAGI
-546 EIVDVFR
+546 EVVDVFR

-560 LPDITP
+560 LPDIVP
-566 GFITIKL
+566 GVITIKL
-573 LKGDVDGDG
+573 IKGDVDGDG
-582 VVTLSD
+582 VVTISD

-600 TLAPE
+600 TLSPE

-613 PLIGVIDATDVRW
+613 PPLGVVDATDVRW
-626 IAQAATGLRK
+626 IAQAAAGLRK
-636 LQQTATQLTPMAQQA
+636 LEQNAAALAPLARSAQPNSAKSVTARM
-651 AVGAHRVAA
+651 
-660 KLRAGALEVRVA
+660 RAGALEVRV
-672 GGGIAETIVHLF
+672 GGQGIAQTTVRVFTLT
-684 SLSGVSLVTVQA
+684 GKAVATVQA
-696 AGSVVRLSEGDLAG
+696 SGPTARLSEGDLAG

-715 YLYTVTVIGL
+715 YLYTVTVLGP
-725 DGVWRSEVRKFLLI
+725 DGVWQSEVRKFILV